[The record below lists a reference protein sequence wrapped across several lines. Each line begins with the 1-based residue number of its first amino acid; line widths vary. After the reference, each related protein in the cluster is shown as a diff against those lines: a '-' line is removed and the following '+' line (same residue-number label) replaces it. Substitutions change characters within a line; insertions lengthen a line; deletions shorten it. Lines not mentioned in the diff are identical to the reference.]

1 MEDHLVEADLGRVV
15 VPEVLVVGDE
25 LGADGEPQ
33 LDDVGLPVEV
43 DEADEAERRA
53 EEGHDD
59 DQQRVARHEAA
70 VPERGL
76 LLIWGSSLQSS
87 PKQQKI

>member
-1 MEDHLVEADLGRVV
+1 MEADLGRVV

-43 DEADEAERRA
+43 DEADEADRRD

-59 DQQRVARHEAA
+59 D
-70 VPERGL
+70 
-76 LLIWGSSLQSS
+76 
-87 PKQQKI
+87 